1 MPQTS
6 APYPTWRTAI
16 AFPIKKSNAIT
27 IIAFL
32 FITSTFSILTN
43 FRLSYCQIYSKGTKN
58 IFSVTFSCCL
68 LTKNITRASSKRD
81 TSDFSYMDSSFI
93 FWRQHIRQY
102 VSFTDFLQS
111 EINKFID
118 FPKAAFIV
126 AISRVHIN

>member
-1 MPQTS
+1 MAYCYCISDKEKQC
-6 APYPTWRTAI
+6 Y
-16 AFPIKKSNAIT
+16 NYNC
-27 IIAFL
+27 FL
-32 FITSTFSILTN
+32 IHNIDFFYSYQ
-43 FRLSYCQIYSKGTKN
+43 FRLSYCQICPKGTKN

-102 VSFTDFLQS
+102 VSFADFLQS